1 MIIVISIL
9 LPTQEFNVTKFC
21 CKIITNLANKNNI
34 AALVKNMTI
43 VNE

>member
-9 LPTQEFNVTKFC
+9 VPTQEFNVTKFC
-21 CKIITNLANKNNI
+21 CKISTNLANKNI